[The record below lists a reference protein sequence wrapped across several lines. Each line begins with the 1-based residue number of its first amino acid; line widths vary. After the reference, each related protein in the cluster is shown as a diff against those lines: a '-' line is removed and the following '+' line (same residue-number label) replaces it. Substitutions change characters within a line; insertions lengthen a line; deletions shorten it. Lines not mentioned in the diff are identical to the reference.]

1 MPLTVGSFRLFLHIV
16 AAAVWLGG
24 QVTLAGLVPTLRS
37 IQPDAPRAAAR
48 RFSPIAWSAY
58 AVLVL
63 TGVWN
68 LLEVDVV
75 DATVEYQVTVLVKLA
90 VVAASGIAAA
100 LHARATTSVGLAVGG
115 AVSLL
120 GALAAVLLGV
130 MLHG

>member
-1 MPLTVGSFRLFLHIV
+1 M
-16 AAAVWLGG
+16 
-24 QVTLAGLVPTLRS
+24 RS
-37 IQPDAPRAAAR
+37 SR
-48 RFSPIAWSAY
+48 
-58 AVLVL
+58 L

-68 LLEVDVV
+68 LLEVDVA

-90 VVAASGIAAA
+90 VVAVSGIAAA
-100 LHARATTSVGLAVGG
+100 LHARATTPAGLAVGG